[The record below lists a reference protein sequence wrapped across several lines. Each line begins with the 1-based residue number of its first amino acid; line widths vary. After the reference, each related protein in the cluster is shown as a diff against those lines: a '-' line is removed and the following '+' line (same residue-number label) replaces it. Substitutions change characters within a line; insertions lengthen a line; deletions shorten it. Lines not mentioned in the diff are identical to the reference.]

1 MILIA
6 ESGSTKTNWL
16 TEDKQLF
23 ETLGFNPMVHTA
35 EFMLTELQKSDD
47 LKSRRHLFTRVFFY
61 GAGCSSNERN
71 QMVKDVLKQFF
82 DKAEVIEVDHDLKAA
97 AYATYTGQPGITC
110 ILGTGSNSCLFDG
123 KEIYEE
129 VPSLGHMLGDEG
141 SGCVLGKRLLGLYL
155 YHRLPEA
162 TNAIMRDTYG
172 LTKEKIFDMVYK
184 QPSVNRTMASFA
196 KVLSETP
203 DKEFVTQLV
212 KDNFREFFKYHVAC
226 YKNYTQYP
234 VHAVGSIASVFETEL
249 LEVATEFGSTVGIID
264 RNPVYRLLEWHL
276 RKPQGV

>member
-16 TEDKQLF
+16 AEDKQLY
-23 ETLGFNPMVHTA
+23 ETMGFNPMFHNTD
-35 EFMLTELQKSDD
+35 FIYTELLLNDG
-47 LKSRRHLFTRVFFY
+47 LYAIRRNFTKVFFY
-61 GAGCSSNERN
+61 GAGCSSADRCET
-71 QMVKDVLKQFF
+71 VKAALKQFF

-123 KEIYEE
+123 KDIYEE
-129 VPSLGHMLGDEG
+129 VPALGHALGDEG
-141 SGCVLGKRLLGLYL
+141 SGCYLGKKLLALFL

-162 TNAIMRDTYG
+162 TNAIMRDKYA
-172 LTKEKIFDMVYK
+172 LTKEKIFDFVYK
-184 QPSVNRTMASFA
+184 QPNANRTIASYT

-203 DKEFVTQLV
+203 DKGFVNELV
-212 KDNFREFFKYHVAC
+212 KDAFREFFKYHVTC

-234 VHAVGSIASVFETEL
+234 VHFVGSISAVFETEL
-249 LEVATEFGSTVGIID
+249 REVAKEFGSEVGIVD
-264 RNPVYRLLEWHL
+264 RNPVYRLLEYHVG
-276 RKPQGV
+276 KPQGV